1 MNGLLP
7 PSTLTEVRPGI
18 KPFDTEG
25 SQRRAFLNKQFSTY
39 VKRLSNLFSVPRI
52 RRATIAAAVVMIS
65 QQLCG
70 INIISFYSGTLLP
83 QPKNHDD
90 HAAVRTHNKAGLWLG
105 WGVWLITLM

>member
-1 MNGLLP
+1 MNDLLP
-7 PSTLTEVRPGI
+7 PSTLNEVHPGI
-18 KPFDTEG
+18 KASDTEV
-25 SQRRAFLNKQFSTY
+25 SKRRMFLNKQFSTY

-70 INIISFYSGTLLP
+70 INIISFYSGTILP
-83 QPKNHDD
+83 RPKDRNDI
-90 HAAVRTHNKAGLWLG
+90 AAVVAHNKAGLWLG